1 MLKKVIILLFL
12 LQILCKDVTTSYRS
26 STISTPHGSFY
37 GFQEIDPESYIYRN
51 QYRTTASGPSS
62 FLTNV
67 IFYGHAIRFGN
78 TMHDIE
84 TYIPW
89 SEAKDEEWR
98 ATTKAP
104 YFENKVP
111 QSQDVLSAAAVDGKI
126 NYS

>member
-1 MLKKVIILLFL
+1 MWKFFINLYFL
-12 LQILCKDVTTSYRS
+12 LEISCNDVTTSYRT

-37 GFQEIDPESYIYRN
+37 GFQEIDPQSYIYRN
-51 QYRTTASGPSS
+51 HYRTTASGPSS

-67 IFYGHAIRFGN
+67 IFYGHDIRFGI

-89 SEAKDEEWR
+89 NEAKDEEWR

-104 YFENKVP
+104 YFENKIP
-111 QSQDVLSAAAVDGKI
+111 QSQEILSAAAVDGKI